1 MSSPLPDR
9 CAHFRYNEPAVEARS
24 LHRFFRDGD
33 RETLALRGVSV
44 VVQRGEQVAVVG
56 PSGSGKS
63 TLLGCLAGIDEPD
76 GGSVHIAG
84 HRMTQESEQT
94 RARLRASRIGRLFQS
109 GNLIEHLTVE
119 QNVALVQRLVDRP
132 RRRDRGAL
140 LHSLGVA
147 GRARAY
153 PSELS
158 GGELARAGLAVALAN
173 QPVVLLAD
181 EPTGELDDASGEQV
195 ADLFDRVHAGGTAI
209 VVVTHNPAV
218 AERAGRR
225 LAMKSGRVVTG

>member
-1 MSSPLPDR
+1 MSSPQPDLS
-9 CAHFRYNEPAVEARS
+9 AQLRYNEPAVEARS

-44 VVQRGEQVAVVG
+44 IVQRGELVAVVG

-76 GGSVHIAG
+76 GGNVHIAG
-84 HRMTQESEQT
+84 HRMTQESEQA
-94 RARLRASRIGRLFQS
+94 RARLRASRIGLLFQS
-109 GNLIEHLTVE
+109 GNLIEHLTVD
-119 QNVALVQRLVDRP
+119 QNVALVQHLVDRP

-140 LHSLGVA
+140 LQSLGVA

-173 QPVVLLAD
+173 QPVLLLAD
-181 EPTGELDDASGEQV
+181 EPTGELDV
-195 ADLFDRVHAGGTAI
+195 ATEVLVLELLREVAAGGTGVLVAS
-209 VVVTHNPAV
+209 HSPAV
-218 AERAGRR
+218 ASAADQVIR
-225 LAMKSGRVVTG
+225 LADGEVL